1 MSNLESA
8 QKPYIVLARKYRPH
22 VFDDVV
28 GQEHITRTLQNAI
41 EQDRVAHAL
50 LFVGSRG
57 VGKTTCARIL
67 ACALNC
73 EHGPTIEPCGEC
85 SACLEI
91 QNGTSVDVIEID
103 GASNNSVDQI
113 RDIRE
118 SVKLLPSRG
127 KRKMYIIDEVHMLS
141 TSAFN
146 ALLKTLEE
154 PPLHVI
160 FVFATTE
167 PHKIPETILS
177 RCQRFDFKRIT
188 ETKIVG
194 RLQAIAQKEGIQIEE
209 AALAHIAREAK
220 GGMRDSL
227 SLLDQVIAFCGTTI
241 SEERTREVLGI
252 ADLRVLG
259 DLARAI
265 LSSNGQAALEIVS
278 ELFRAGLD
286 LQKFAGEL
294 VAYFRDLMIIKL
306 CPDPKKLLDLTDGEL
321 AARSEL
327 CGRQSAGS
335 LHRALNALLKG
346 AEEISRSSYPKLVLE
361 MTLLRLCMQGP
372 TQSLGQVLEGLTRLE
387 QRLGASESQ
396 GTNQDAVQ
404 AGRSVPF
411 VETPPAPS
419 GARVEGPSL
428 HAKPPVFSPSQ
439 AVKQISSSP
448 ANVNVTSAVSTQNSA
463 VVQVAPRAINDR
475 QQVPM
480 PPAHSPLAPQVA
492 PVAPAAPQTAPES
505 SKAVPSAQIVQS
517 ASQKTSEFPFGQLEP
532 IALFE
537 HFLQLLKPRDQ
548 FLAAELEQNAYLVQF
563 DAQLLSLAIAP
574 IAVEKLRENQA
585 KLGAFLKES
594 LPECT
599 LKMHYCNSD
608 QDSQMAGETV
618 FDRSKR
624 LAQEERIQ
632 RQEMAQRD
640 PAVLQFMAEFGA
652 ELLDVNPL

>member
-73 EHGPTIEPCGEC
+73 EHGPTTEPCGEC

-118 SVKLLPSRG
+118 SVKLLPTRG

-177 RCQRFDFKRIT
+177 RCQRFDFKRIA
-188 ETKIVG
+188 ESKIVG
-194 RLQAIAQKEGIQIEE
+194 RLQAIAQKEGIQIED
-209 AALAHIAREAK
+209 AALGHIAREAR

-227 SLLDQVIAFCGTTI
+227 SLLDQVIAFCGTQIT
-241 SEERTREVLGI
+241 EEQTREVLGI

-259 DLARAI
+259 EIARAI
-265 LSSNGQAALEIVS
+265 LSSNGQAALEVLNA
-278 ELFRAGLD
+278 LFQSGLD

-294 VAYFRDLMIIKL
+294 ASYFRDLMVIKL
-306 CPDPKKLLDLTDGEL
+306 CPDAQKLLDLTDGEL
-321 AARSEL
+321 SARQALIAE
-327 CGRQSAGS
+327 QSPAG
-335 LHRALNALLKG
+335 LHRALNAILKG
-346 AEEISRSSYPKLVLE
+346 AEEISRSSYPKLVFE

-387 QRLGASESQ
+387 QRLGGSQ
-396 GTNQDAVQ
+396 SQTIPQTAAP
-404 AGRSVPF
+404 AGRQSPF
-411 VETPPAPS
+411 VESAPVRPVAAGAPSLPAVKPAVAPSSEPKAQPKAQPAPIAS
-419 GARVEGPSL
+419 
-428 HAKPPVFSPSQ
+428 KPQPVPKPIEKTASKPATPQ
-439 AVKQISSSP
+439 NQKKIS
-448 ANVNVTSAVSTQNSA
+448 
-463 VVQVAPRAINDR
+463 
-475 QQVPM
+475 
-480 PPAHSPLAPQVA
+480 
-492 PVAPAAPQTAPES
+492 TAS
-505 SKAVPSAQIVQS
+505 NGVPSPENEALL
-517 ASQKTSEFPFGQLEP
+517 FGQLEP
-532 IALFE
+532 IELFDRLMRRFKRQE
-537 HFLQLLKPRDQ
+537 Q
-548 FLAAELEQNAYLVQF
+548 FLAAEFEQNAYVIQF
-563 DAQLLSLAIAP
+563 DETTLALALAPKSL
-574 IAVEKLRENQA
+574 EKGQEARA
-585 KLGAFLKES
+585 KLETFLKASVSEN
-594 LPECT
+594 CT
-599 LKMHYCNSD
+599 LKLLECKSE
-608 QDSQMAGETV
+608 QDPRLAGETV
-618 FDRSKR
+618 FDRRKR
-624 LAQEERIQ
+624 LAQEKRAR

-640 PAVLQFMAEFGA
+640 PVVLQVMAELGA
-652 ELLDVNPL
+652 ELVDVNPL